1 MTVLTIQ
8 VLGDVVE
15 SCVGAVLLDKGLD
28 LKQVWRLMLDLLAPA
43 LSFSDMQINSLR
55 ELRELCQSSNFELR
69 LPDPVKILQ
78 VYNVNVEVGIAGNY
92 LTFTATN
99 RSSKAARKMAAQKA
113 LLKLKVFNLF
123 SFFIVG
129 LVLLL

>member
-15 SCVGAVLLDKGLD
+15 SCVGAVLLDTGLD
-28 LKQVWRLMLDLLAPA
+28 LKQVWSLMLDLLEPA

-69 LPDPVKILQ
+69 LPDPVKKFEM
-78 VYNVNVEVGIAGNY
+78 YDVNVEVGIAGNY

-99 RSSKAARKMAAQKA
+99 RSSKEARKIAAQKA
-113 LLKLKVFNLF
+113 LLKLKV
-123 SFFIVG
+123 IY
-129 LVLLL
+129 